1 MYGLAFTGV
10 QLELLQQ
17 AISDAMVRAREQ
29 GRERD
34 AEAFNELENLVICQ
48 KIGSARDPDG
58 DPTCDAMPRALG
70 CEERFDDSQYFAHQR
85 YP

>member
-1 MYGLAFTGV
+1 MYGIAFTSV

-29 GRERD
+29 GRKRD

-48 KIGSARDPDG
+48 IGAAKHPDSH
-58 DPTCDAMPRALG
+58 PTCDAMPHARLPIIGPA
-70 CEERFDDSQYFAHQR
+70 S
-85 YP
+85 